1 MKVLFAAA
9 EVAPFIKTGG
19 LGDVAFS
26 LPKALKNAG
35 VDCRV
40 ILPKYL
46 DIPSY
51 FKDNMNTIMQ
61 IQDFFSIDHLEY
73 EGIQF
78 YFVGNDEYFERE
90 GVYGFEDD
98 NMRFDL
104 FCRAVLYFLD
114 TTDEFI
120 PDIIHCNDWHTGLI
134 PYLIKE
140 KYQDSEKIKNI
151 KTMLTIHN
159 LKFQGVFDLGGMV
172 VNFMKIGI
180 VFADRITTV
189 SRAYAEEITTP
200 EFGEGLDELLLE
212 REDYPAGIMNGIDTD
227 FYNPE
232 TDKDIFYNYSRS
244 DRSGKKKNK
253 RELQRFLGLDKMEGV
268 PIIAMVSRIDSDKGF
283 DLVSDIMKE
292 LMEMDIQFVLL
303 GQGDR
308 KYEDLFEEY
317 STIEPEM
324 VSSNILFSTKLAKQ
338 IYSGADVFLMPSL
351 YEACGI
357 SQLIALR
364 YGTVPIVR
372 ETGGLKDTVKNYDE
386 ETDSGTGF
394 VFSGYNSRELLD
406 TIKKA
411 VAIYRQKDKWERLVD
426 SAMGEDNSW
435 NKSSKQ
441 YMDIYE
447 SMLK

>member
-1 MKVLFAAA
+1 MKVLFAAS

-51 FKDNMNTIMQ
+51 FKDNMDTIMQ
-61 IQDFFSIDHLEY
+61 VEDFFSVDHLEY
-73 EGIQF
+73 EGIHY
-78 YFVGNDEYFERE
+78 YFVGNDKYFERE

-98 NMRFDL
+98 NMRYDL

-114 TTDEFI
+114 TSDEFI
-120 PDIIHCNDWHTGLI
+120 PDIIHSNDWHTALI

-140 KYQDSEKIKNI
+140 KYQDSEKVKDI

-159 LKFQGVFDLGGMV
+159 LKFQGVFDLGCMV

-212 REDYPAGIMNGIDTD
+212 RGDSPIGIMNGIDTV

-232 TDKDIFYNYSRS
+232 TDRDIFFNYSAR

-268 PIIAMVSRIDSDKGF
+268 PMIAMISRIDVDKGF
-283 DLVSDIMKE
+283 YLVSDIMKE

-303 GQGDR
+303 GQGDK

-317 STIEPEM
+317 STVSPEK
-324 VSSNILFSTKLAKQ
+324 VSSNIVFSTKLAKQ
-338 IYSGADVFLMPSL
+338 IYSGADIFLMPSR

-364 YGTVPIVR
+364 YGTVPVVR
-372 ETGGLKDTVKNYDE
+372 ATGGLKDTVRNYDD

-394 VFSGYNSRELLD
+394 VFKDYNSRELLS

-411 VAIYRQKDKWERLVD
+411 AALYRQKAKWEGLIDR
-426 SAMGEDNSW
+426 AMAEDNSW
-435 NKSSKQ
+435 NKSSRL

>member
-104 FCRAVLYFLD
+104 FCRAVLYFLE
-114 TTDEFI
+114 TADEFI

-134 PYLIKE
+134 PYLIKG

-189 SRAYAEEITTP
+189 SKAYAEEITTP

-212 REDYPAGIMNGIDTD
+212 RADSPTGIMNGIDTD

-232 TDKDIFYNYSRS
+232 TDKDIFFNYSSS

-253 RELQRFLGLDKMEGV
+253 RELQRFLGLDKIEGV

-292 LMEMDIQFVLL
+292 LLDMDIQFVLL

-317 STIEPEM
+317 SIIKPEM

-338 IYSGADVFLMPSL
+338 IYSGADIFLMPSL

-411 VAIYRQKDKWERLVD
+411 ATIYRQKDKWERLAD
-426 SAMGEDNSW
+426 RAMVEDNSW

>member
-1 MKVLFAAA
+1 MKVLFAAS

-51 FKDNMNTIMQ
+51 FKDKMDTIMQ
-61 IQDFFSIDHLEY
+61 AEDFFSVDHLEY
-73 EGIQF
+73 EGLHF
-78 YFVGNDEYFERE
+78 YFVGNEEYFERE
-90 GVYGFEDD
+90 GIYGFEDD

-104 FCRAVLYFLD
+104 FCRAVIYFLD
-114 TTDEFI
+114 TSDEFI
-120 PDIIHCNDWHTGLI
+120 PDIIHCNDWHTGLV

-140 KYQDSEKIKNI
+140 KYQDSERIKCI

-159 LKFQGVFDLGGMV
+159 LKFQGVFDLGCMV

-212 REDYPAGIMNGIDTD
+212 RGDSPIGIMNGIDTGS
-227 FYNPE
+227 YNPE
-232 TDKDIFYNYSRS
+232 TDRDIFYNYSAG

-268 PIIAMVSRIDSDKGF
+268 PMIAMISRIEVDKGF

-292 LMEMDIQFVLL
+292 LMEMDVQFVLL
-303 GQGDR
+303 GQGDK

-317 STIEPEM
+317 STVAPEK
-324 VSSNILFSTKLAKQ
+324 VSSNIVFSTKLAKQ
-338 IYSGADVFLMPSL
+338 IYSGADIFLMPSR

-372 ETGGLKDTVKNYDE
+372 ATGGLKDTVRNYDD

-394 VFSGYNSRELLD
+394 VFKDYNSRELLS
-406 TIKKA
+406 TIEKA
-411 VAIYRQKDKWERLVD
+411 AALYRQKDKWEGLVD
-426 SAMGEDNSW
+426 RAMAEDNSW
-435 NKSSKQ
+435 NKSSRL

>member
-1 MKVLFAAA
+1 MNVLFAAA

-73 EGIQF
+73 EGVQF

-140 KYQDSEKIKNI
+140 KYQDSEKIKGI

-180 VFADRITTV
+180 VFADSITTV

-212 REDYPAGIMNGIDTD
+212 REDSPAGIMNGIDTD

-232 TDKDIFYNYSRS
+232 TDRDIFFNYSGI

-268 PIIAMVSRIDSDKGF
+268 PMIAMVSRIDSDKGF

-324 VSSNILFSTKLAKQ
+324 VSSNIVFSTKLAKQ
-338 IYSGADVFLMPSL
+338 IYSGADIFLMPSL
-351 YEACGI
+351 YEACGL

-372 ETGGLKDTVKNYDE
+372 ETGGLKDTVQNYDE

-411 VAIYRQKDKWERLVD
+411 VALYRQKDKWERLVD
-426 SAMGEDNSW
+426 RAMGEDNSW
-435 NKSSKQ
+435 NKSSKL

-447 SMLK
+447 SMIK

>member
-1 MKVLFAAA
+1 MKVLFAAS

-51 FKDNMNTIMQ
+51 FKDNMDTIMQ
-61 IQDFFSIDHLEY
+61 VEDFFTIDHLEY
-73 EGIQF
+73 EGLHF
-78 YFVGNDEYFERE
+78 YFVGNEEYFERE

-104 FCRAVLYFLD
+104 FCRAVIYFLD
-114 TTDEFI
+114 TSDEFI

-140 KYQDSEKIKNI
+140 KYQDSEKVKDI

-189 SRAYAEEITTP
+189 SKAYAEEITTP

-212 REDYPAGIMNGIDTD
+212 RADSPTGIMNGIDTD

-232 TDKDIFYNYSRS
+232 TDKDIFFNYSSS

-253 RELQRFLGLDKMEGV
+253 RELQRFLGLDKIEGV

-292 LMEMDIQFVLL
+292 LLDMDIQFVLL

-317 STIEPEM
+317 SIIEPEM

-338 IYSGADVFLMPSL
+338 IYSGADIFLMPSL

-411 VAIYRQKDKWERLVD
+411 ATIYRQKDKWERLAD
-426 SAMGEDNSW
+426 RAMVEDNSW

>member
-1 MKVLFAAA
+1 MKVLFAAS

-73 EGIQF
+73 EGMHF

-90 GVYGFEDD
+90 GIYGFEDD

-114 TTDEFI
+114 TSDEFI
-120 PDIIHCNDWHTGLI
+120 PDIIHCNDWHTALI

-140 KYQDSEKIKNI
+140 KYQDSEKIKDI

-159 LKFQGVFDLGGMV
+159 LKFQGVFDLGFMV

-189 SRAYAEEITTP
+189 SKAYAEEITTP
-200 EFGEGLDELLLE
+200 EFGEGLDEMLLE
-212 REDYPAGIMNGIDTD
+212 RGDLPIGIMNGIDTD

-232 TDKDIFYNYSRS
+232 TDKDIFYNYSGS

-268 PIIAMVSRIDSDKGF
+268 PMLAMVSRIDSDKGF

-303 GQGDR
+303 GQGDK

-317 STIEPEM
+317 SAVEPEM
-324 VSSNILFSTKLAKQ
+324 ISSNIVFSTKLAKQ
-338 IYSGADVFLMPSL
+338 IYSGADIFLMPSM

-372 ETGGLKDTVKNYDE
+372 ETGGLKDTVRNYDE
-386 ETDSGTGF
+386 DADSGTGF
-394 VFSGYNSRELLD
+394 GFSGYNSRELLD

-411 VAIYRQKDKWERLVD
+411 VALYRQKDKWERLVD
-426 SAMGEDNSW
+426 RAMAEDNSW
-435 NKSSKQ
+435 NKSSRL

>member
-1 MKVLFAAA
+1 MKVLFAAS

-61 IQDFFSIDHLEY
+61 IQDFFSVDHLEY
-73 EGIQF
+73 EGMHF

-90 GVYGFEDD
+90 GVNGFEDD

-114 TTDEFI
+114 TSDEFV
-120 PDIIHCNDWHTGLI
+120 PDIIHCNDWHTALI

-140 KYQDSEKIKNI
+140 KYQDSEKIKGI

-159 LKFQGVFDLGGMV
+159 LKYQGKFDLGFMV

-200 EFGEGLDELLLE
+200 EFGEGLDEMLLE
-212 REDYPAGIMNGIDTD
+212 RSDRPIGIMNGIDTD

-232 TDKDIFYNYSRS
+232 TDRDIFYNYSSS

-268 PIIAMVSRIDSDKGF
+268 PTIAMISRIDGDKGF

-303 GQGDR
+303 GQGDK

-317 STIEPEM
+317 SAVKPEM
-324 VSSNILFSTKLAKQ
+324 FSSNIVFSTKLAKQ
-338 IYSGADVFLMPSL
+338 IYSGADILLMPSL

-372 ETGGLKDTVKNYDE
+372 ETGGLKDTVRNYDE
-386 ETDSGTGF
+386 DADSGTGF
-394 VFSGYNSRELLD
+394 GFSGYNSRELLD

-411 VAIYRQKDKWERLVD
+411 TALYRQKDKWERLVNR
-426 SAMGEDNSW
+426 AMAEDNSW
-435 NKSSKQ
+435 NKSSEL

>member
-9 EVAPFIKTGG
+9 EAAPFIKTGG

-104 FCRAVLYFLD
+104 FCRAVLYFLE
-114 TTDEFI
+114 TADEFI

-189 SRAYAEEITTP
+189 SKAYAEEITTP

-212 REDYPAGIMNGIDTD
+212 RADSPTGIMNGIDTD

-232 TDKDIFYNYSRS
+232 TDKDIFFNYSSS

-253 RELQRFLGLDKMEGV
+253 RELQRFLGLDKIEGV

-292 LMEMDIQFVLL
+292 LLDMDIQFVLL

-317 STIEPEM
+317 SIIKPEM

-338 IYSGADVFLMPSL
+338 IYSGADIFLMPSL

-411 VAIYRQKDKWERLVD
+411 ATIYRQKDKWERLAD
-426 SAMGEDNSW
+426 RAMVEDNSW

>member
-51 FKDNMNTIMQ
+51 FKDNMNTILQ

>member
-1 MKVLFAAA
+1 MKVLFAAS

-51 FKDNMNTIMQ
+51 FKDNMDTIMQ
-61 IQDFFSIDHLEY
+61 VEDFFTIDHLEY
-73 EGIQF
+73 EGLHF
-78 YFVGNDEYFERE
+78 YFVGNEEYFERE

-104 FCRAVLYFLD
+104 FCRAVIYFLD
-114 TTDEFI
+114 TSDEFI

-140 KYQDSEKIKNI
+140 KYQDSEKVKDI

-159 LKFQGVFDLGGMV
+159 LKFQGVFDLGCMV

-212 REDYPAGIMNGIDTD
+212 RGDSPIGIMNGIDTV

-232 TDKDIFYNYSRS
+232 TDRDIFFNYSAR

-268 PIIAMVSRIDSDKGF
+268 PMIAMISRIDVDKGF

-303 GQGDR
+303 GQGDK

-317 STIEPEM
+317 STVSPEK
-324 VSSNILFSTKLAKQ
+324 VSSNIVFSTKLAKQ
-338 IYSGADVFLMPSL
+338 IYSGADIFLMPYR

-364 YGTVPIVR
+364 YGTVPVVR
-372 ETGGLKDTVKNYDE
+372 ATGGLKDTVRNYDD

-394 VFSGYNSRELLD
+394 VFKDYNSRELLS

-411 VAIYRQKDKWERLVD
+411 AALYRQKAKWEGLIDR
-426 SAMGEDNSW
+426 AMAEDNSW
-435 NKSSKQ
+435 NKSSRL

>member
-1 MKVLFAAA
+1 MKVLFAAS

-51 FKDNMNTIMQ
+51 FKDNMDTIMQ
-61 IQDFFSIDHLEY
+61 VEDFFTIDHLEY
-73 EGIQF
+73 EGLHF
-78 YFVGNDEYFERE
+78 YFVGNEEYFERE

-104 FCRAVLYFLD
+104 FCRAVIYFLD
-114 TTDEFI
+114 TSDEFI

-140 KYQDSEKIKNI
+140 KYQDSEKVKDI

-159 LKFQGVFDLGGMV
+159 LKFQGVFDLGCMV

-212 REDYPAGIMNGIDTD
+212 RGDSPIGIMNGIDTV

-232 TDKDIFYNYSRS
+232 TDRDIFFNYSAR

-268 PIIAMVSRIDSDKGF
+268 PMIAMISRIDVDKGF

-303 GQGDR
+303 GQGDK

-317 STIEPEM
+317 STVSPEK
-324 VSSNILFSTKLAKQ
+324 VSSNIVFSTKLAKQ
-338 IYSGADVFLMPSL
+338 IYSGADIFLMPSR

-364 YGTVPIVR
+364 YGTVPVVR
-372 ETGGLKDTVKNYDE
+372 ATGGLKDTVRNYDD

-394 VFSGYNSRELLD
+394 VFKDYNSRELLS

-411 VAIYRQKDKWERLVD
+411 AALYRQKAKWEGLIDR
-426 SAMGEDNSW
+426 AMAEDNSW
-435 NKSSKQ
+435 NKSSRL

>member
-61 IQDFFSIDHLEY
+61 IQDFFSIDHLEF

-140 KYQDSEKIKNI
+140 KYQDSEKIKGI

-189 SRAYAEEITTP
+189 SRAYAQEITTP

-212 REDYPAGIMNGIDTD
+212 RGDSPAGIMNGIDTD

-232 TDKDIFYNYSRS
+232 IDRDIFFNYSGI

-253 RELQRFLGLDKMEGV
+253 RELQRFLGLDKIEGV
-268 PIIAMVSRIDSDKGF
+268 PMIAMVSRIDSDKGF

-324 VSSNILFSTKLAKQ
+324 VSSNIVFSTKLAKQ
-338 IYSGADVFLMPSL
+338 IYAGADIFLMPSL
-351 YEACGI
+351 YEACGL

-372 ETGGLKDTVKNYDE
+372 ETGGLKDTVQNYDE

-394 VFSGYNSRELLD
+394 VFSGYNSRELLE

-411 VAIYRQKDKWERLVD
+411 VALYRQKDKWERLVD
-426 SAMGEDNSW
+426 RAMGQDNSW
-435 NKSSKQ
+435 NKSSKL
-441 YMDIYE
+441 YIDIYE

>member
-51 FKDNMNTIMQ
+51 FKDNMNTILQ

-140 KYQDSEKIKNI
+140 KYQDSEKIKNM

-212 REDYPAGIMNGIDTD
+212 REDSPAGIMNGIDTD

-232 TDKDIFYNYSRS
+232 TDKDIFFNYSRS

-292 LMEMDIQFVLL
+292 LMEMDVQFVLL

-324 VSSNILFSTKLAKQ
+324 VSSNIVFSTKLAKQ
-338 IYSGADVFLMPSL
+338 IYSGADIFLMPSL

-411 VAIYRQKDKWERLVD
+411 VALYRQKDKWERLVD
-426 SAMGEDNSW
+426 RAMGEDNSW

-441 YMDIYE
+441 YMGIYE